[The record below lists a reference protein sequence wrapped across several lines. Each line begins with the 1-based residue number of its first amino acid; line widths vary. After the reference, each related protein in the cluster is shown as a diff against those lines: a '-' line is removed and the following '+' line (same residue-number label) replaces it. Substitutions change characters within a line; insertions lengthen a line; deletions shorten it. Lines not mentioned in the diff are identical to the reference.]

1 MRQRS
6 LFLAANLLDMAQAN
20 GVDACIDQAREIL
33 DSGQAWRQFQRIA
46 KAQGGLKTLPKARF
60 QHIETADRD
69 GVVTAI
75 DNRRLARVAKLAGA
89 PTDPAAGLRLAASL
103 GEPVTKGQPLFTLFS
118 ESQGEQDYALAFYRD
133 NGPVFTIGE
142 SS

>member
-1 MRQRS
+1 M
-6 LFLAANLLDMAQAN
+6 
-20 GVDACIDQAREIL
+20 
-33 DSGQAWRQFQRIA
+33 
-46 KAQGGLKTLPKARF
+46 
-60 QHIETADRD
+60 
-69 GVVTAI
+69 
-75 DNRRLARVAKLAGA
+75 AKLAGA

-103 GEPVTKGQPLFTLFS
+103 GEPVTKGQALFTLFS